1 MATRKPVRSLTKSVA
16 PGIFNIL
23 PGPRYVTETVW
34 SDGKK
39 TKGYGYSKS
48 ESEKDSLRKG

>member
-1 MATRKPVRSLTKSVA
+1 MAIRKPVISHTKSVA
-16 PGIFNIL
+16 PGIFNAL

-48 ESEKDSLRKG
+48 ASKKDFLRKG